1 METANYE
8 CVRCLFC
15 RTGKEEA
22 VVALVEEKGWGR
34 ALFAKRMKRLRNGQQ
49 WITKPA
55 PLLPGYVFVYSGRA
69 PIPHEAFLG
78 LQDVIRVLQY
88 GPKMDTLMGRDLE
101 FATWLWG
108 LNGEVGIMKAVEVGD
123 RVEIVDGV
131 FKQLQGTITKL
142 DRRRKVVRVSL
153 STDGAIRQIWL
164 AYEIV
169 SRVEELRL
177 PPGAQK
183 NEIGGNEGM
192 EKAQGR

>member
-15 RTGKEEA
+15 RTGKEES
-22 VVALVEEKGWGR
+22 VVALVEENGWGR
-34 ALFAKRMKRLRNGQQ
+34 ALFAKRMKRLRNGQE
-49 WITKPA
+49 WFFKPA
-55 PLLPGYVFVYSGRA
+55 PLLPGYVFVYSSGEN
-69 PIPHEAFLG
+69 IPHESFLG

-88 GPKMDTLMGRDLE
+88 GPRMDKLVGRDLE
-101 FATWLWG
+101 FAHWLWK
-108 LNGEVGIMKAVEVGD
+108 LNGEVGVMKAVEVGD
-123 RVEIVDGV
+123 RVEIVDGA

-169 SRVEELRL
+169 SSVEELRL
-177 PPGAQK
+177 PPTAQQK
-183 NEIGGNEGM
+183 NIE
-192 EKAQGR
+192 A